1 MVWCDDVCM
10 YVCNHDNDS
19 VNNDNSC
26 DVIRLTKNIKL
37 IQFLFYTNLCGTTN
51 WMGENHLHLIY
62 HLLFFFYLINI
73 TTNYIKIFIEYI
85 NKF

>member
-1 MVWCDDVCM
+1 MMYVCM

-51 WMGENHLHLIY
+51 
-62 HLLFFFYLINI
+62 
-73 TTNYIKIFIEYI
+73 
-85 NKF
+85 